1 MELSHA
7 IFAAG
12 CFWGVQAA
20 FDAVDGVVST
30 LAGYTGG
37 TLENPSYERICRGDT
52 NHAEAVLVNFDETIV
67 SYDKLLDIYFASHN
81 PTTLNRQG
89 PDIGTQYRSAIFT
102 ANEEQEAAALA
113 KIRQINESGIYRTPV
128 VTQVLPEQTF
138 YPAEEYHQ
146 KYLAKRGKSKCSI
159 FDNKETDKA
168 EKDKTDHEWRELLTP
183 EQYRILREKGTEKPF
198 SGSLLHIDEDGI
210 FVCGACGN
218 PIFISDSKFDSG
230 SGWPS
235 FDEAIPGSV
244 SLVPDFSHG
253 MSRTKVICADCNSHL
268 GHLFTDGP
276 TPTGQRFC
284 INSAAMHFKPQ

>member
-1 MELSHA
+1 MLH
-7 IFAAG
+7 
-12 CFWGVQAA
+12 
-20 FDAVDGVVST
+20 
-30 LAGYTGG
+30 
-37 TLENPSYERICRGDT
+37 
-52 NHAEAVLVNFDETIV
+52 
-67 SYDKLLDIYFASHN
+67 
-81 PTTLNRQG
+81 
-89 PDIGTQYRSAIFT
+89 
-102 ANEEQEAAALA
+102 
-113 KIRQINESGIYRTPV
+113 
-128 VTQVLPEQTF
+128 
-138 YPAEEYHQ
+138 
-146 KYLAKRGKSKCSI
+146 

-253 MSRTKVICADCNSHL
+253 MSRTEVICAECNSHL

>member
-183 EQYRILREKGTEKPF
+183 EQYRILREKVRK
-198 SGSLLHIDEDGI
+198 SL
-210 FVCGACGN
+210 
-218 PIFISDSKFDSG
+218 
-230 SGWPS
+230 
-235 FDEAIPGSV
+235 
-244 SLVPDFSHG
+244 
-253 MSRTKVICADCNSHL
+253 
-268 GHLFTDGP
+268 
-276 TPTGQRFC
+276 
-284 INSAAMHFKPQ
+284 SAAPSCILMKTEFLYAAPAVIQFLFPTANLIPAAAGQVLTKRFPAV

>member
-12 CFWGVQAA
+12 CFWGVQAT

-113 KIRQINESGIYRTPV
+113 KIRQINESGIYKSPV
-128 VTQVLPEQTF
+128 VTQVLSEQTF

-146 KYLAKRGKSKCSI
+146 KYLAKRGKSKCSA
-159 FDNKETDKA
+159 FGYKETNKN
-168 EKDKTDHEWRELLTP
+168 EKDKTDHEWRKLLTP

-253 MSRTKVICADCNSHL
+253 MSRTEVICAECNSHL

-284 INSAAMHFKPQ
+284 INSTAMHFKPQ

>member
-138 YPAEEYHQ
+138 YRKNIIRNTWRNEE
-146 KYLAKRGKSKCSI
+146 KVNAP
-159 FDNKETDKA
+159 F
-168 EKDKTDHEWRELLTP
+168 LT
-183 EQYRILREKGTEKPF
+183 IKK
-198 SGSLLHIDEDGI
+198 
-210 FVCGACGN
+210 
-218 PIFISDSKFDSG
+218 
-230 SGWPS
+230 
-235 FDEAIPGSV
+235 
-244 SLVPDFSHG
+244 
-253 MSRTKVICADCNSHL
+253 RTKPKKIKQTMNGGNC
-268 GHLFTDGP
+268 
-276 TPTGQRFC
+276 
-284 INSAAMHFKPQ
+284 

>member
-1 MELSHA
+1 
-7 IFAAG
+7 
-12 CFWGVQAA
+12 
-20 FDAVDGVVST
+20 
-30 LAGYTGG
+30 
-37 TLENPSYERICRGDT
+37 
-52 NHAEAVLVNFDETIV
+52 
-67 SYDKLLDIYFASHN
+67 
-81 PTTLNRQG
+81 
-89 PDIGTQYRSAIFT
+89 
-102 ANEEQEAAALA
+102 LA

-253 MSRTKVICADCNSHL
+253 MSRTEVICAECNSHL